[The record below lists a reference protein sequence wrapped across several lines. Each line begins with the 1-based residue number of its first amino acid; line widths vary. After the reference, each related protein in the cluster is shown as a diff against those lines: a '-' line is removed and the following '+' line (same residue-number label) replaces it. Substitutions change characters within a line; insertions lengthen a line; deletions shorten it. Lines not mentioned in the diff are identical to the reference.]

1 MSAGQRCQQEAKW
14 KNRWQIAGAVKK
26 KRRDYGEYN
35 NVLLRVSDVFY
46 HTYESACA
54 ITLPLAVFHTE
65 KV

>member
-1 MSAGQRCQQEAKW
+1 MEKQMADCW
-14 KNRWQIAGAVKK
+14 CCKK
-26 KRRDYGEYN
+26 KRKDYGEYN